1 MSLPDNVRRLRIT
14 DGHSIEEVAE
24 ASGLSVAL
32 VAAIENGRTRVS
44 PKVVEALARHF
55 RIGAAELTR

>member
-1 MSLPDNVRRLRIT
+1 MSLSDNLRRLRIT
-14 DGHSIEEVAE
+14 DGHSVEDVAE

-32 VAAIENGRTRVS
+32 VAAIENGRTRVP

-55 RIGAAELTR
+55 RISAAELTR